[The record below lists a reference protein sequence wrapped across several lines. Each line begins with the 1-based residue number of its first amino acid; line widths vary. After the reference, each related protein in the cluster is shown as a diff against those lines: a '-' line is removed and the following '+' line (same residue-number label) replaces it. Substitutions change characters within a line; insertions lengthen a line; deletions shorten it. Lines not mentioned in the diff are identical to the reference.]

1 MTVGEILALLPDK
14 TDAEVWLLDAVGWG
28 YHLAACGQAV
38 TLRSLQTIS
47 SAEIVQILPSAYT
60 EARHVEID
68 AKP

>member
-28 YHLAACGQAV
+28 YHLAACGRAA
-38 TLRSLQTIS
+38 TLRSLKAIA
-47 SAEIVQILPSAYT
+47 SAEIVQILPPAYK